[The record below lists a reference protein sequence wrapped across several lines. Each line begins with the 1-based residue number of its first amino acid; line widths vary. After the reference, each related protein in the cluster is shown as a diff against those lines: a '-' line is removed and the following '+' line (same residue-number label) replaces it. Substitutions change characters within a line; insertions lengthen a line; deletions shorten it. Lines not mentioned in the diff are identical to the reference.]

1 MKSTLRTKVAA
12 AAMLLVPVGA
22 MLAASPA
29 SAQSDWRW
37 RDRVQEAP
45 QPAPSSTPETNAP
58 AVTER
63 GLDRMADRILG
74 RDGVYRDYRDPRDH
88 RGDRAD
94 RAAPRIFD
102 VTPDNG
108 ERVSERGRT
117 RISAR
122 FDDRE
127 SGVAD
132 VTLRVDGRDVTG
144 RARVDG
150 NDLRYADNLRPG
162 RHVAE
167 LLVRDRAG
175 NTARRAWSFE
185 VLDDMPGRGYG
196 YGQDGYRGYDDQP
209 RRW

>member
-29 SAQSDWRW
+29 SAQSPWRS
-37 RDRVQEAP
+37 RDGTQEYLL
-45 QPAPSSTPETNAP
+45 PSDPSTPETNVP
-58 AVTER
+58 ALSER
-63 GLDRMADRILG
+63 GLARRTDRVLG
-74 RDGVYRDYRDPRDH
+74 RDGDYRDSRDR